1 MYEGRVLG
9 GRYRLESRI
18 GRGGMGE
25 VWRTIDERL
34 DRPVAVK
41 LLPTAAD
48 ADPDLVARFR
58 REAQLAAVLQH
69 PGVTVVHDID
79 EDDGLLYLVME
90 LLDGEDLAKVLARRP
105 DGMPVE
111 QAVSY
116 AMQICGALAAAHAR
130 GIVHRDIK
138 PANLILTASGWVKIC
153 DFGIARFVQSATGL
167 TGSAVIGSPIFMAPE
182 QIGTGEIDGRTDL
195 YALGCLLHQML
206 CGLPPF
212 LTEKGIPALINAHLS
227 LAPPGPR
234 SINPQVP
241 EEVDRL
247 VLELLAKDPAERP
260 ADADTVLQRL
270 QALASGGPSQPS
282 PSPVSAAKPVAPAD
296 PVPVP
301 DDVPMSQEERVATE
315 HLDRDRPDLAFPL
328 ADHVARERER
338 LLGADHPAS
347 LAARHLVGRTLFAL
361 DREQDA
367 APVLH
372 AVALS
377 RSRVLGRRHADTLD
391 SWHLLAGSL
400 YVLGRYAEALP
411 IAGGVAADREALL
424 GPHDPLTLESRL
436 TLGWTLHMLDRND
449 EALALAQD
457 LVATQSRVLG
467 NDHEDTYD
475 TLQLVGWILLT
486 RGQKSEA
493 EAVAAQVHQGLL
505 RKLGPTSEATV
516 QAQALLSACQSQPRR
531 RRR

>member
-1 MYEGRVLG
+1 VYEGRVLG
-9 GRYRLESRI
+9 GRYRLETRI

-25 VWRTIDERL
+25 VWRSVDQRL

-48 ADPDLVARFR
+48 ADADLVARFR

-69 PGVTVVHDID
+69 PGITVVHDID

-90 LLDGEDLAKVLARRP
+90 LLDGEDMAKALARWP
-105 DGMPVE
+105 EGMPVE
-111 QAVSY
+111 QALSY
-116 AMQICGALAAAHAR
+116 AAQICGALAAAHAR

-138 PANLILTASGWVKIC
+138 PANLILTTGGWVKIC

-182 QIGTGEIDGRTDL
+182 QISTGEIDGRTDL

-206 CGLPPF
+206 CGRPPF
-212 LTEKGIPALINAHLS
+212 MTDKGIPALINAHLS

-247 VLELLAKDPAERP
+247 VLELLAKDPADRP
-260 ADADTVLQRL
+260 LDADTVLQRL
-270 QALASGGPSQPS
+270 QNLASGGTSRP
-282 PSPVSAAKPVAPAD
+282 D
-296 PVPVP
+296 PVPP
-301 DDVPMSQEERVATE
+301 ADDVPMVQEERVAAE
-315 HLDRDRPDLAFPL
+315 HLERDRPDLAFPL
-328 ADHVARERER
+328 ADHVARERGR
-338 LLGADHPAS
+338 LLGPDHPAS

-367 APVLH
+367 VPVLH
-372 AVALS
+372 AVALE
-377 RSRVLGRRHADTLD
+377 RTRVLGRRHADTLD

-411 IAGGVAADREALL
+411 IAGGVAADREATL
-424 GPHDPLTLESRL
+424 GPDDPLTLESRL

-457 LVATQSRVLG
+457 LAATQSRVLG
-467 NDHEDTYD
+467 NEHEDTYD
-475 TLQLVGWILLT
+475 SLQLVGWILLT
-486 RGQKSEA
+486 RGQNSEA
-493 EAVAAQVHQGLL
+493 EAVAARVHQGLL
-505 RKLGPTSEATV
+505 RKLGPTAEATV
-516 QAQALLSACQSQPRR
+516 QAQALLAACQEPVRR
-531 RRR
+531 RRRR

>member
-1 MYEGRVLG
+1 VYEGRVLG

-25 VWRTIDERL
+25 VWRSIDQRL

-48 ADPDLVARFR
+48 AGSDLVSRFR

-90 LLDGEDLAKVLARRP
+90 LLDGEDLAKVLARWP
-105 DGMPVE
+105 DGMPAD
-111 QAVSY
+111 QAFSY
-116 AMQICGALAAAHAR
+116 AAQICGALAAAHAR

-138 PANLILTASGWVKIC
+138 PANLILTGSGWVKIC

-206 CGLPPF
+206 CGRPPF
-212 LTEKGIPALINAHLS
+212 LTDKGIPALINAHLS

-234 SINPQVP
+234 SINPQVS
-241 EEVDRL
+241 EEADRL

-260 ADADTVLQRL
+260 ADAGTVLQRL
-270 QALASGGPSQPS
+270 QSLATGGTPRPEPGPRS
-282 PSPVSAAKPVAPAD
+282 KPVPQ
-296 PVPVP
+296 P
-301 DDVPMSQEERVATE
+301 DEVPMGQEERVAAE

-328 ADHVARERER
+328 ADHVARERDR

-347 LAARHLVGRTLFAL
+347 LDARHLVGRTLFAL

-372 AVALS
+372 AVALA
-377 RSRVLGRRHADTLD
+377 RTRVLGRRHADTLD
-391 SWHLLAGSL
+391 SWHLLAGCL

-411 IAGGVAADREALL
+411 IAAGVATDREVTF

-475 TLQLVGWILLT
+475 ALQLVGWILLT
-486 RGQKSEA
+486 RGQYGEA

-505 RKLGPTSEATV
+505 GKLGPTAEATV
-516 QAQALLSACQSQPRR
+516 QAQALLSACQSPPRR